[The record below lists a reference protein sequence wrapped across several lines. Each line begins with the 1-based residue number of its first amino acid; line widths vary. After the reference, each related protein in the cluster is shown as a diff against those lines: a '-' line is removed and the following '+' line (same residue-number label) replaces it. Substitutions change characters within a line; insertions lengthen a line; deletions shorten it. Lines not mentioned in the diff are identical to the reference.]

1 MAKTPQ
7 QVAAKWAAN
16 LQNNIQSV
24 TDGVNAVTQSPTAK
38 AAENLDAYVRN
49 TMAAVQSG
57 RMAASLNA
65 VSLDQW
71 KTAFLQ
77 KGIPRIQGGAQ
88 QAIPKVQKFMSSWL
102 PVMQAASAQVA
113 GMPKGTTQAALDRV
127 RVIIEAGKNYA
138 GKTS

>member
-7 QVAAKWAAN
+7 SVAAKWAAN
-16 LQNNIQSV
+16 LQNNVQSI

-57 RMAASLNA
+57 RMAAKLNG

-71 KTAFLQ
+71 KEAFRT
-77 KGIPRIQGGAQ
+77 KGIPRIQQGAQ
-88 QAIPKVQKFMSSWL
+88 AAIPKMQKFMTGWL
-102 PVMQAASAQVA
+102 PVMAAASQQVQS
-113 GMPKGTTQAALDRV
+113 MPKGTTQAALDRV
-127 RVIIEAGKNYA
+127 RVIIEAGKTYA
-138 GKTS
+138 GKQM